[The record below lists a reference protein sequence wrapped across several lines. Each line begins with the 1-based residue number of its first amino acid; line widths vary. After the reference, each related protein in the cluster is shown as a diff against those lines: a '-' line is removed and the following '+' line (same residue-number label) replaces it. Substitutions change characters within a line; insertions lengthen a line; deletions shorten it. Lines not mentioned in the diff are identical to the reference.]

1 MTLKIIDMNNKTPK
15 EIVEYA
21 RANPHTVEVEVSNC
35 CGSEPSYINDSLCSS
50 CLEYSD
56 FKSL

>member
-1 MTLKIIDMNNKTPK
+1 MNNKTPK

-21 RANPHTVEVEVSNC
+21 RANPHTVEVEASSC
-35 CGSEPSYINDSLCSS
+35 CGAEHSHLSDSICSS
-50 CLEYSD
+50 CLEHAD